1 MTCLTTKCIL
11 AVVVVI
17 SIWMLMRSRESYIME
32 NPLIIDQYP
41 YNPLN
46 TQSVYSQ
53 PSNQFQLQTTPAE
66 TDRGAYKSLQ
76 IVADRVKEAQKQPF
90 EYKVNSGLKGDGNL
104 WVDMSLSNQVSGVQ
118 GMAWNTL

>member
-17 SIWMLMRSRESYIME
+17 GIWMLMRSRESYIME
-32 NPLIIDQYP
+32 NPLRINQYP

-53 PSNQFQLQTTPAE
+53 PSNQFQLQTTPAG

-76 IVADRVKEAQKQPF
+76 IVADRVEEAQKHPVNYQ
-90 EYKVNSGLKGDGNL
+90 VNSGYKGDGNL